1 MRRRSNFGTSSEA
14 SGNTA
19 FVLWWLL
26 NASFLCRFAY
36 RQVLLLYKSTV
47 FKRTAALEAAKTA
60 AEQRAGTRT
69 APAEGAVAPLGS
81 TLARRSKP
89 VAGEAPWQSRSRA
102 VRDTLL
108 LNISSLAIRKNLLRL
123 FFLLVAGLTH
133 PDVAGTQLMASP
145 VGEWLSG
152 AEFQNPYD
160 LFYVVLGIW
169 SALVSVML
177 CMHAARPF
185 KSISAF
191 IEIIRIVMVRDV
203 IQFGL
208 VALVLLAGFSLAL
221 QTTYREPNPN
231 LVGMRQPLTSVGH
244 VFLELILLLFGH
256 MSAPLSVLLLTDE
269 TDPVRGAVF
278 PIVAFGL
285 LLAYLV
291 VVQLVLLNLL
301 IAYMGMTLAEIH
313 ADATNHS
320 QWQFAAFVLE
330 AESHLLGNWPRS
342 PCYKCRQYMCR
353 TLGTAQTH
361 AGGRALYID
370 GSIRLPAWWSDQPEA
385 NLEPVACKFLEIEVL
400 GDACDHSS
408 VGAVEGSEAGPP
420 KHALAIMRDNFK
432 EQLTKDRDADH
443 PSSGV
448 SSALPAHPHA
458 LAGDNYKSAARTRAG
473 LPKLV
478 GYGST
483 KNLLCGATVG
493 LAQSSPSVLIS
504 RAGDGHATGER
515 LQQLDATLGSLVE
528 TLRAEIRRGIDEQ
541 MKDVASSAASAA
553 AAAIQSQF
561 QSKVGAMHAPEGAP
575 LREKT
580 ARQGSLTHAAA
591 TTLIAKVVK
600 ERDEARAMLSQ
611 YREPVPDYPA
621 PPMHGTVSDTVRQ
634 LRPLAP
640 LHPVTVEPERSSGGG
655 LSPRRDNG
663 LRERLVAPGGGTSS
677 RREESPRDALVRRR
691 ERWVRTRASGEVVR
705 TASGAER
712 SATQTREADY
722 RV

>member
-1 MRRRSNFGTSSEA
+1 MHAPVRPPIPVET
-14 SGNTA
+14 
-19 FVLWWLL
+19 LL
-26 NASFLCRFAY
+26 LAY
-36 RQVLLLYKSTV
+36 RSGIFPMADQREDTEVFWVEPRERAIIPLDGLHISKSLRKVLRADRFTV
-47 FKRTAALEAAKTA
+47 TVDRAFEHVIRAC
-60 AEQRAGTRT
+60 AEPREDHPETWISERIVQSYIGLQRAGHAHSVECWRT
-69 APAEGAVAPLGS
+69 GAD
-81 TLARRSKP
+81 
-89 VAGEAPWQSRSRA
+89 GER
-102 VRDTLL
+102 
-108 LNISSLAIRKNLLRL
+108 
-123 FFLLVAGLTH
+123 
-133 PDVAGTQLMASP
+133 
-145 VGEWLSG
+145 
-152 AEFQNPYD
+152 
-160 LFYVVLGIW
+160 
-169 SALVSVML
+169 ALVGGLYGVSFDRVFCGESMFSRVPDASKVAL
-177 CMHAARPF
+177 AW
-185 KSISAF
+185 
-191 IEIIRIVMVRDV
+191 
-203 IQFGL
+203 L

-640 LHPVTVEPERSSGGG
+640 LQPVTVEPERPSGGG

-705 TASGAER
+705 AASGAER